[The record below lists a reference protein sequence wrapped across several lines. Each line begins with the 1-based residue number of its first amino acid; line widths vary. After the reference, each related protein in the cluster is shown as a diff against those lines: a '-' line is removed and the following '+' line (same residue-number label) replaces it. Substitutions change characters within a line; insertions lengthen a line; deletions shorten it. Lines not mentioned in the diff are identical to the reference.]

1 MKCAIITITGTTN
14 YGNVLQILALQ
25 TVLEKLSAEAAA
37 IKSPFQPKA
46 SAYQKLKSTVKNIL
60 GRGDKLRKKRIK
72 EFSSFNSKYIKF
84 DDFKNAGSYDYFVCG
99 SDQIWNP
106 RLVGGHLDY
115 YFASFAPQSKR
126 VAFSASIGINSIDES
141 LHNKFSTNIKQ
152 MKSISVREETAAELI
167 KDLTGTEVCVT
178 VDPTLM
184 LSKDEWMNF
193 AEKPSF
199 AKSKRFILTYFIGT
213 SSPEVKE
220 YVSKVAKEANCE
232 IINLQSEWQNDNEIE
247 NKEQFC
253 AVPSEFIWLAAN
265 CEAFFTDSFHG
276 SCFSIIMRKPLRYFT
291 RYEKDKS
298 DTTSRMSNLFDRL
311 KISEW
316 CIGSTQ
322 EKAEHIFFSDYSE
335 VTQIIEREKAAAFNY
350 LKNALS
356 N

>member
-25 TVLEKLSAEAAA
+25 TVLEKLGAQAAA
-37 IKSPFQPKA
+37 IKRPFQPKT

-84 DDFKNAGSYDYFVCG
+84 DDFKNASSYDYFVCG

-106 RLVGGHLDY
+106 RLVGRHLGY
-115 YFASFAPQSKR
+115 YFASFAEQSKR
-126 VAFSASIGINSIDES
+126 IAFSASIGINSIDES
-141 LHNKFSTNIKQ
+141 LQDEFSANIKQ
-152 MKSISVREETAAELI
+152 MKAISVREEKAAEII
-167 KDLTGTEVCVT
+167 KDLTGIEVSVT

-184 LSKDEWMNF
+184 LSKSEWLKF

-199 AKSKRFILTYFIGT
+199 VKNKRFILTYFIGT

-220 YVSKVAKEANCE
+220 YISKIAAETDCE
-232 IINLQSEWQNDNEIE
+232 IINLQSEWQKDNEIE
-247 NKEQFC
+247 SKEQFC
-253 AVPSEFIWLAAN
+253 AVPSEFIWLSEN

-276 SCFSIIMRKPLRYFT
+276 SCFSIIMEKPFRYFT

-311 KISEW
+311 KISDW

-322 EKAEHIFFSDYSE
+322 EKAEHIFFSDYSG
-335 VTQIIEREKAAAFNY
+335 VGQIIEQEKEAAFDY